1 MCIIAVD
8 VMGGDHAPHELLKGC
23 MESLDYSN
31 HQLMLFGDEKRI
43 KEELSKYR
51 YDEKR
56 IILSNTTEVIEAA
69 EAPVEAI
76 RTKTDSSMVQA
87 LKAVRSNRAD
97 GMVSAGNTG
106 ALLAGG
112 QLIVGR
118 MKGIQRSPL
127 ATLLPT
133 RKGGSVLMLDLG
145 ANVDIKASTLV
156 QFAHLGSIYMQNY
169 MGLDRL
175 PKVGIVNI
183 GSEEEKGNALVKE
196 SFPLLKTAENLNFVG
211 SVETGDILKGDVDV
225 AVCEAFVGN
234 AILKTIE
241 GTASFMMEL
250 IKKGFTANIKSK
262 IGALL
267 AKSSLKK
274 SFKVM
279 DISEYGG
286 AVMLG
291 LNGLVVKAHGNS
303 DHNEIKNAILQ
314 CVGYSTNN
322 IKQIIEDNI
331 RYL

>member
-1 MCIIAVD
+1 MSIIAVD
-8 VMGGDHAPHELLKGC
+8 VMGGDHAPAEPVRGC
-23 MESLDYSN
+23 VESLSCSD
-31 HQLMLFGDEKRI
+31 HKLVLFGDETVVE
-43 KEELSKYR
+43 EELSKYKFDR
-51 YDEKR
+51 KR
-56 IILSNTTEVIEAA
+56 VEVYHTSEVIETA

-118 MKGIQRSPL
+118 IKGIQRAPL

-133 RKGGSVLMLDLG
+133 RREGAVLMLDLG
-145 ANVDIKASTLV
+145 ANVDIKAPTLI
-156 QFAHLGSIYMQNY
+156 QFAHLGSIYMQKH
-169 MGLDRL
+169 MGIKEL
-175 PKVGIVNI
+175 PRVGIVNI
-183 GSEEEKGNALVKE
+183 GAEEEKGNALVKE
-196 SFPLLKTAENLNFVG
+196 CFPLLKKAENLNFVG
-211 SVETGDILKGDVDV
+211 SVESGDILKGDVDV

-241 GTASFMMEL
+241 GTAAFMMEL
-250 IKKGFTANIKSK
+250 IKKGFTANTKSK

-267 AKSSLKK
+267 SKASLKK
-274 SFKVM
+274 SFKIM

-291 LNGLVVKAHGNS
+291 LNGLVVKAHGSS
-303 DHNEIKNAILQ
+303 DHNEIRNSILQ
-314 CVGYSTNN
+314 CVGYSKRN
-322 IKQIIEDNI
+322 IKQTIEDNMK
-331 RYL
+331 YL